1 MEIKK
6 ELIDQGVL
14 IHLKGRFDTLAA
26 KEFEQKMMSTINEQ
40 VNTIVVD
47 CSDVDY
53 VSSSTLRVFLFA
65 LKTIRQRNGK
75 IVLTGLQE
83 HIREVFD
90 ISGFLNL
97 FEVFSTREDALE
109 AI

>member
-1 MEIKK
+1 MEIHK

-75 IVLTGLQE
+75 IILTDLQD

-97 FEVFSTREDALE
+97 FEVFSTREEALA